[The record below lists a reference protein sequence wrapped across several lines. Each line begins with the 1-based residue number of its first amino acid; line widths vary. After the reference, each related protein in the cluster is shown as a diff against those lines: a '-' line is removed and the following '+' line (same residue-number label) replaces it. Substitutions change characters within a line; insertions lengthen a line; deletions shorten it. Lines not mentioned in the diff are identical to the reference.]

1 MRTKIKVLAP
11 VLLALGVIGSLFGL
25 GPTTSGAATA
35 KADVCV
41 NAPFVNVNVDNGC
54 GWNGGWNGNAGWGGN
69 CGWNNCGNN
78 WNRDVDWRWAS
89 DGPGNLW
96 NPRYEERNIWR
107 DGGWQRV
114 CIFIRDEFPGR
125 PVSITPAPGG
135 IVVRWA

>member
-54 GWNGGWNGNAGWGGN
+54 GWNGGWNGNVGWGGN

-78 WNRDVDWRWAS
+78 WNRDVKWRWCS
-89 DGPGNLW
+89 DGPGDLW
-96 NPRYEERNIWR
+96 NPRFVGSRFG
-107 DGGWQRV
+107 DV
-114 CIFIRDEFPGR
+114 FIQDDFPGR